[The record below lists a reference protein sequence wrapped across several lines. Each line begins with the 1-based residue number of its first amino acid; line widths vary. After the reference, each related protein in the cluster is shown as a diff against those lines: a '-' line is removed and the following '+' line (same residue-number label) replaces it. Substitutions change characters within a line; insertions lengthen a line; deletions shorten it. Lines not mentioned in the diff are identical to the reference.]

1 MCANRLV
8 VTPPPAWLDAA
19 SLVPGAILAFADALE
34 SVPRYPFAPSPRPL
48 ELQTVPGPGDDEDDD
63 DDDDVGGGDEGN
75 IEPDDEEG
83 YDEDDG
89 DDDDDE
95 EPLRVTAWDL
105 S

>member
-1 MCANRLV
+1 MPL
-8 VTPPPAWLDAA
+8 PAWLDAA
-19 SLVPGAILAFADALE
+19 SLVPGAILAFADAFE
-34 SVPRYPFAPSPRPL
+34 SVPRYPFALSPRPL
-48 ELQTVPGPGDDEDDD
+48 ELQTVPGPGADEDDD
-63 DDDDVGGGDEGN
+63 DDDDDDSSGGDEGN